1 MPHKYNAD
9 RCRRISKRRYK
20 VTNWRA
26 YEAGL
31 RQRGSLA
38 IWFTEAGVTEPPFLD
53 WFHIAMRLQHATT
66 VGGSLPVDTPEQEQ
80 VKTVLVAE
88 VIPKPPSYDL

>member
-1 MPHKYNAD
+1 MPNEP
-9 RCRRISKRRYK
+9 K
-20 VTNWRA
+20 VA
-26 YEAGL
+26 API
-31 RQRGSLA
+31 LA
-38 IWFTEAGVTEPPFLD
+38 EAGVTDPPFLD

-88 VIPKPPSYDL
+88 VIPKPSSYDL